1 MKEHA
6 WVFKDVGI
14 ENYFEKLL
22 ISKDGS
28 AAEDFDEPV
37 EDALVKGL
45 TSATLDE
52 GIGSRR
58 KETGKAGQIVVTLE
72 RVQLG
77 KKSLERNFSAKHRE
91 GEVDD
96 VDMEGVERNITH
108 TTGYPGSRFP
118 VSCKR

>member
-14 ENYFEKLL
+14 ESSFEKLL
-22 ISKDGS
+22 ISKGGS

-37 EDALVKGL
+37 EDALARGL
-45 TSATLDE
+45 TSTALN
-52 GIGSRR
+52 
-58 KETGKAGQIVVTLE
+58 KEVCYTRQATGKVGQIIVTLE

-77 KKSLERNFSAKHRE
+77 RKSVQRNFCAKHKE
-91 GEVDD
+91 GEADD

-108 TTGYPGSRFP
+108 TTG
-118 VSCKR
+118 